1 MKNQTYQ
8 MKDYLGPNRL
18 LDDDL
23 TKNFKLKYVI
33 ANCEQTE

>member
-1 MKNQTYQ
+1 

-23 TKNFKLKYVI
+23 TKNFKLKYVK